1 MKQCSKILVS
11 VIICVFVHHFVRA
24 QSINKSIKSKVIEP
38 YPISISETKTTNV
51 IFPYSIISVDRGSS
65 EILVQKANGVEN
77 ILQLKAAQ
85 PGIAETNV
93 TVITNDGQFY
103 SFLVSYSSDPKTFNI
118 QVFKDSTAEK
128 HSMMLS
134 GFVLNQAEVNNITKQ
149 VETHKRFLHIYTR
162 EQKIKFQLKGIY
174 LKENIMWFSSRLKN
188 SSLIDYK
195 PESIRFFAKDLRRV
209 KRSAVQENEVVPLYV
224 RLDSLVAGKTAG
236 NFVFGFK
243 PFTIPKT
250 QQLFIVV
257 SEDNGGRSLILH
269 CSYKLLLQTRR
280 LE

>member
-1 MKQCSKILVS
+1 MKQCSKILIA
-11 VIICVFVHHFVRA
+11 VIFCVLIHHFVRA
-24 QSINKSIKSKVIEP
+24 QSINESIKSKFIEP

-51 IFPYSIISVDRGSS
+51 IFQYSIISVDKGSS
-65 EILVQKANGVEN
+65 EILVQKAKGVEN

-118 QVFKDSTAEK
+118 QVFKDSSVEK

-134 GFVLNQAEVNNITKQ
+134 GSVLNHAEVNKITKQ
-149 VETHKRFLHIYTR
+149 VENHKRFLHIYTR
-162 EQKIKFQLKGIY
+162 EQKMKFELKGIY
-174 LKENIMWFSSRLKN
+174 IKENIMWFSLRLKN
-188 SSLIDYK
+188 SSLINYK
-195 PESIRFFAKDLRRV
+195 PESIRFFVKDLRRV
-209 KRSAVQENEVVPLYV
+209 KRTARQENEVIPLFAK
-224 RLDSLVAGKTAG
+224 LDSVIAGKASG

-250 QQLFIVV
+250 QQLVIVV
-257 SEDNGGRSLILH
+257 SEDNGGRYLMLH

>member
-1 MKQCSKILVS
+1 MKQRSKVLMGVIL
-11 VIICVFVHHFVRA
+11 CVFTNFYVGA
-24 QSINKSIKSKVIEP
+24 QSINESIKSNFIKP
-38 YPISISETKTTNV
+38 YPVAISETKTTNI

-65 EILVQKANGVEN
+65 EILVQKAMGVEN

-85 PGIAETNV
+85 PGIAETNI

-103 SFLVSYSSDPKTFNI
+103 SFLVSYASDPKLLNI
-118 QVFKDSTAEK
+118 QVFKDSSVEK
-128 HSMMLS
+128 KSMVLS
-134 GFVLNQAEVNNITKQ
+134 RSLLNQAEVNNITKQ
-149 VETHKRFLHIYTR
+149 VENHKRFLHIYTR
-162 EQKIKFQLKGIY
+162 EQKMKLELKGIY

-195 PESIRFFAKDLRRV
+195 PESIRFFVRDLRRV
-209 KRSAVQENEVVPLYV
+209 KRTARQANEVVPLFTEM
-224 RLDSLVAGKTAG
+224 DSVIVGKAEG
-236 NFVFGFK
+236 NFIFGFK

-257 SEDNGGRSLILH
+257 TEDNGGRSLTLP
-269 CSYKLLLQTRR
+269 CSYKLLLLTRR